1 MGMKLNTR
9 TADVV
14 RQRIQCDKLIEL
26 LQDNARG
33 YDRHGNPVKELA
45 EGRIKSAKILLDKS
59 LSNAPTDMNVAGD
72 MTIKWPLPKS
82 RLDE

>member
-1 MGMKLNTR
+1 MAFKLNAR

-14 RQRIQCDKLIEL
+14 RKRIQCDKLIDRLQKHVHGEL
-26 LQDNARG
+26 
-33 YDRHGNPVKELA
+33 ELTVTQIQA
-45 EGRIKSAKILLDKS
+45 AKILLDKS